1 MKAEYPSLLEDCFHK
16 PHLEAVMSFPQKSP
30 DDAILRTESF
40 MNLLERVKRFNIE
53 WVQAGHRSGNNFNNV
68 SCTISLRK
76 NEWGKAGR
84 WMWKNREFYN
94 GISVIP
100 YDGGSYQ
107 QAPFTDC
114 TKEEYENMVNGL
126 HDIDLTRVIES
137 NDNTDLK
144 GEAACSGG
152 SCEIV

>member
-1 MKAEYPSLLEDCFHK
+1 
-16 PHLEAVMSFPQKSP
+16 
-30 DDAILRTESF
+30 
-40 MNLLERVKRFNIE
+40 
-53 WVQAGHRSGNNFNNV
+53 
-68 SCTISLRK
+68 
-76 NEWGKAGR
+76 
-84 WMWKNREFYN
+84 MWKNREFYN